1 MSLSPFSTPVSSSLN
16 WLQRM
21 RRRALWVVVVV
32 FVTAVGVIA
41 WTTMPAWPVIGV
53 ALAATALV
61 LNTITKDLSQD
72 RCLGCGDSIAQEPV
86 GVHGRACPKCGTVNE
101 RLALSAPTQ
110 PAKAEDQA
118 KA

>member
-1 MSLSPFSTPVSSSLN
+1 
-16 WLQRM
+16 M

-32 FVTAVGVIA
+32 ALTAVGVLT
-41 WTTMPAWPVIGV
+41 WTAMPAWPVIGV
-53 ALAATALV
+53 AIATTALV

-72 RCLGCGDSIAQEPV
+72 RCLGCGESIAHQPV
-86 GVHGRACPKCGTVNE
+86 GVHGRVCPKCGTVNE

-110 PAKAEDQA
+110 PAKSADQP